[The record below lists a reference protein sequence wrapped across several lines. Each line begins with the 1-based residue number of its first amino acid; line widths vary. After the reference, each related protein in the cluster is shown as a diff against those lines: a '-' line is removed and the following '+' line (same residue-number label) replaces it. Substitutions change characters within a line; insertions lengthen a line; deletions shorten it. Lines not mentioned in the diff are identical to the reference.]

1 MGVCSSLGS
10 RLSPEEVEAIH
21 RYLADAWEA
30 LGQLRF
36 LARLPADEVAR
47 DKTLR
52 YSLRYAIILLVEAS
66 VDAAVA
72 LLEKLFEQPPSSY
85 RESFLRLIEAGII
98 PARVGEEMARLAA
111 LRNAIIH
118 RYWFIDDLRALN
130 EAARGGIKAVEEF
143 LHKLEEC
150 VEDAARGEAT
160 ATQDAP

>member
-1 MGVCSSLGS
+1 MGVCGSLGS
-10 RLSPEEVEAIH
+10 RLSPEEVEAIR
-21 RYLADAWEA
+21 RYLADAREA
-30 LGQLRF
+30 LDQLRF
-36 LARLPADEVAR
+36 LAGLPAEEVAR

-85 RESFLRLIEAGII
+85 RESFLRLIEAGVI

-143 LHKLEEC
+143 LHRLEEC
-150 VEDAARGEAT
+150 IEEAARGEA
-160 ATQDAP
+160 ATTQYAP